1 MTLNANEALKPYA
14 TMFKGWQVKLAGEK
28 PTGEM
33 LATAHGLGCRPGKQA
48 LAMAMALRA
57 GGVTG
62 TQIIAACGAPQLNK
76 MRDTVHKGLAKWAAL
91 PMTEAGHKV
100 YHLELTAKGNSKVAK
115 AEAPKAEAPAKAK
128 RVSKPKAKPAPVSEP
143 QVNAAPVSEAPAV
156 QPQA

>member
-14 TMFKGWQVKLAGEK
+14 TMFKGWQVKLAGDK

-33 LATAHGLGCRPGKQA
+33 LATAHALGCRPGKQA

-62 TQIIAACGAPQLNK
+62 GQIIAACGAPQLNK
-76 MRDTVHKGLAKWAAL
+76 MRDTVAKGLAKWAAL

-100 YHLELTAKGNSKVAK
+100 YHLELTAKGNGKVSKA
-115 AEAPKAEAPAKAK
+115 AEAPAAEKPAKAK
-128 RVSKPKAKPAPVSEP
+128 RASKAKAKPAPVAEAP
-143 QVNAAPVSEAPAV
+143 ATVNAAPAEAP
-156 QPQA
+156 QATA